1 MLWRLGLAFAG
12 GALLAALMPR
22 LPVAWALAPL
32 AVVVILALKWPAW
45 RWIAAFCLGGAWFV
59 LHAHWQLAQQWPEER
74 ADEVVRVSAVVTG
87 LPDYSGQ
94 SVRFELRPMGS
105 QQVRLPSRIE
115 VRWFRPSEYL
125 RPGQLREFD
134 LRLQPPHGR
143 LNPGAPDRYR
153 HLLSQRIG
161 ASAVVVEHI
170 GLVDDGRGRGRVDR
184 LRQYLAE
191 RLQGE
196 TVRLETAALF
206 RALGLAD
213 RSAMSP
219 ELSALLRQTGTAHL
233 LAISGLHI
241 GMVAGLFGLLGALLL
256 APLTPWLAGLDRRRS
271 AVLCGLLAAAAY
283 AALAGWTLPTIRA
296 LIMLTVGGLA
306 LSIRRGI
313 RPAHALL
320 LALLAVLVHDPLAVL
335 AVGFWLSFG
344 AVAVLI
350 WAFAWRPGRPAG
362 GWLGALVMAQLVL
375 AVGLLPLNVGIFQQL
390 IPAALPSNLFAIP
403 LVGFWILPLLL
414 LALVLMMLG
423 LPAAF
428 VLGLAATGV
437 DFLLWGLS
445 WIDGLAWSYQR
456 VVAGGFLAIL
466 LAVAGALWLIAPP
479 GWPARWLGL
488 LLLLPLLLPRV
499 SMLPPDALRLTL
511 FDVGDGQ
518 AVLLETG
525 EARLLYDTGPGDG
538 EGSDALSRLLAG
550 RGLDTGG
557 QLLDGVIVARG
568 HRGHSGGLETALTLA
583 PEGRVRVALGLEGM
597 PCTAGEVW
605 TLGAYQVRFLHPS
618 PGLPPLGDNSA
629 CVVRVAGPGGAVL
642 LSGGVDAQV
651 ERRLLL
657 EQADLSADVLV
668 LGAGGHR
675 RGGMAEFLASVEPQ
689 WALASVARFDRFGR
703 PHEELQTRLARMEI
717 GLLSTGACGAV
728 TVELRPG
735 SAPSV
740 NTERGKSRRFWL
752 PRQDC
757 P

>member
-12 GALLAALMPR
+12 GALLAAATPR
-22 LPVAWALAPL
+22 LPGAWALVPL
-32 AVVVILALKWPAW
+32 ALVLMLAVKWPVW
-45 RWIAAFCLGGAWFV
+45 RCFAAFCLGGAWFV
-59 LHAHWQLAQQWPEER
+59 LHAYWQLEQQWPEDR
-74 ADEVVRVSAVVTG
+74 ADEVVRVSAVITG
-87 LPDYSGQ
+87 LPEYSGQ
-94 SVRFELRPMGS
+94 SVVFELRPVAS
-105 QQVRLPSRIE
+105 QQARLPSRIE
-115 VRWFRPSEYL
+115 ARWFRPSEYL
-125 RPGQLREFD
+125 QPGQIREFD

-161 ASAVVVEHI
+161 ASAVVVEHV
-170 GLVDDGRGRGRVDR
+170 GLVETGRTRGRVDR

-191 RLQGE
+191 RLQSE

-233 LAISGLHI
+233 LAISGLHV
-241 GMVAGLFGLLGALLL
+241 GMVAGLFGLLGGLLL
-256 APLTPWLAGLDRRRS
+256 TPLTAWQFGLDRRRS
-271 AVLCGLLAAAAY
+271 AVVCGLLAAAAY

-320 LALLAVLVHDPLAVL
+320 LALLAVLLHDPLAVL

-350 WAFAWRPGRPAG
+350 WAFAWRPGRLAG
-362 GWLGALVMAQLVL
+362 GWLGALLMAQLVL
-375 AVGLLPLNVGIFQQL
+375 AVGLLPLNVGIFQHL
-390 IPAALPSNLFAIP
+390 IPAALPSNLVAIP

-414 LALVLMMLG
+414 LALALMMLG
-423 LPAAF
+423 LPAAL
-428 VLGLAATGV
+428 VLGLAGTGV
-437 DFLLWGLS
+437 EVLLWILS
-445 WIDGLAWSYQR
+445 WIDGLEWSYQR
-456 VVAGGFLAIL
+456 IAAGGFPAMVLAAL
-466 LAVAGALWLIAPP
+466 GAIWLIAPP

-488 LLLLPLLLPRV
+488 LLLLPLLLPPA
-499 SMLPPDALRLTL
+499 SMLSADTLRLTL

-518 AVLLETG
+518 AGLLEAG
-525 EARLLYDTGPGDG
+525 AERMLYDTGPGDG
-538 EGSDALSRLLAG
+538 EGRDALLRLLAG
-550 RGLDTGG
+550 LGLNMSR
-557 QLLDGVIVARG
+557 QPLDGVIVARG
-568 HRGHSGGLETALTLA
+568 HTGHAGGKQTAVALA
-583 PEGRVRVALGLEGM
+583 SASRVRVAPGLDGR

-605 TLGAYQVRFLHPS
+605 SLGAYQVKFLHPS

-629 CVVRVAGPGGAVL
+629 CVVRVSGPGGAVL
-642 LSGGVDAQV
+642 LTGAVDAQV

-657 EQADLSADVLV
+657 EQPDLSADVLV

-675 RGGMAEFLASVEPQ
+675 RGGMAEFLAAVQPQ
-689 WALASVARFDRFGR
+689 WALASAARFDRFGR
-703 PHEELQTRLARMEI
+703 PHEELQIRLARIEA
-717 GLLSTGACGAV
+717 GLVSTGACGAV

-735 SAPSV
+735 SAPMLR
-740 NTERGKSRRFWL
+740 TERGKSRRFWL
-752 PRQDC
+752 PRHDC